1 MRKMSVI
8 TFILASVLIFILILR
23 MEEDQKAMNQKNL
36 ETAIQNAL
44 TLCYA
49 QEGFYP
55 AQLNYLIENYGII
68 VDDAFVVTYKAF
80 ASNFRPTIHIYRIGG
95 TSE

>member
-1 MRKMSVI
+1 MKKTTVLV
-8 TFILASVLIFILILR
+8 FILALVLSFFLIMR
-23 MEEDQKAMNQKNL
+23 MEDEQKALNQKSL

-55 AQLNYLIENYGII
+55 AQLDYLIENYGIV
-68 VDDAFVVTYKAF
+68 VDDSFVVTYKAF

-95 TSE
+95 DD